1 MSFTSYPKL
10 CFNPLWHFLNEPL
23 FCPKFLNHNSI
34 FNIFIYFLYFSL
46 KTSHWT
52 HWTISTKTVLIFDC
66 AKTENGTARKT
77 VSSPTYYIFYS
88 KYLYFCNAILAK
100 SLKSCQL
107 FLWSIFFLKLCVEG
121 NNSPVPQSSTLL
133 KKDV

>member
-1 MSFTSYPKL
+1 MSNWDKQSANKKAT
-10 CFNPLWHFLNEPL
+10 FLNEPL

-52 HWTISTKTVLIFDC
+52 HWTISTKTFLIFDC

-77 VSSPTYYIFYS
+77 VSSPIYYRFYS

-107 FLWSIFFLKLCVEG
+107 FCGLFFSL
-121 NNSPVPQSSTLL
+121 NYLL
-133 KKDV
+133 KVTIALSHSHQHCQRRMFKP